1 MSLTTSWAVRPI
13 WYAAKQRFETFSRS
27 EKLHQFSTGRFGG
40 RGWGYF
46 ENVQWTLSV
55 KESICVQPLIEFA
68 TPCHDSLKWWVQ
80 LGFKPQYGM
89 KGVCAG
95 HVRCTALV
103 DGARIG
109 PQNAT
114 SCLCNTTLGIH
125 LRVHGAHNV
134 RYKSPSG
141 AQNRTFHTGSN
152 PLHLTVLAAKSAD
165 YTMIHFDS
173 NHVHIRKHAHNRSTV
188 ITLWSPRQPLYHP
201 YTRKF
206 LAVINWNLCWT
217 CEWCEGLTN

>member
-1 MSLTTSWAVRPI
+1 MQQNNGL
-13 WYAAKQRFETFSRS
+13 KFSHDR
-27 EKLHQFSTGRFGG
+27 KNYIDFQLDVLGG
-40 RGWGYF
+40 GGWGYF

-55 KESICVQPLIEFA
+55 KESICVQPLIKFA

-125 LRVHGAHNV
+125 LRVHGV
-134 RYKSPSG
+134 WRTKSNIPHWFKPTPPDCSG
-141 AQNRTFHTGSN
+141 CKVSGLQN
-152 PLHLTVLAAKSAD
+152 
-165 YTMIHFDS
+165 DS
-173 NHVHIRKHAHNRSTV
+173 
-188 ITLWSPRQPLYHP
+188 
-201 YTRKF
+201 F
-206 LAVINWNLCWT
+206 
-217 CEWCEGLTN
+217 